1 MTKVIN
7 IIGAPGVGK
16 STYAAKLFAEMKAQG
31 FSCELVQEF
40 AKEIVYADNNKLRND
55 QLIVMGEQY
64 RRTFVLDGKVDYII
78 TDSPILLS
86 VIYNR
91 LTPKPYAPQFF
102 DKVCLE
108 AFNKFDNINI
118 MLSHNSARQYQQE
131 GRVENLVQSIKIERA
146 ISDLIVRQGLKCLRN
161 PSVDFVIDELKR
173 VEKRKNEAHC
183 AEIGWR

>member
-64 RRTFVLDGKVDYII
+64 RRTFVLDGKVDYI
-78 TDSPILLS
+78 
-86 VIYNR
+86 
-91 LTPKPYAPQFF
+91 
-102 DKVCLE
+102 
-108 AFNKFDNINI
+108 
-118 MLSHNSARQYQQE
+118 
-131 GRVENLVQSIKIERA
+131 
-146 ISDLIVRQGLKCLRN
+146 
-161 PSVDFVIDELKR
+161 
-173 VEKRKNEAHC
+173 
-183 AEIGWR
+183 

>member
-16 STYAAKLFAEMKAQG
+16 STFAAKLFAEMKAQG

-40 AKEIVYADNNKLRND
+40 AKEMVYANNDKLRND
-55 QLIVMGEQY
+55 QLIVMAEQY

-78 TDSPILLS
+78 TDSPILLG

-91 LTPKPYAPQFF
+91 LTTKPYPPETF
-102 DKVCLE
+102 DKVCTQ
-108 AFNKFDNINI
+108 AFNRFDNINI
-118 MLSHNSARQYQQE
+118 MLAHNLERPYQQQ
-131 GRVENLVQSIKIERA
+131 GRIENLAQSIKIERA
-146 ISDLIVRQGLKCLRN
+146 IARLVYEQKLKVLRN
-161 PSVDFVIDELKR
+161 PTVDFVIDELKR
-173 VEKRKNEAHC
+173 VEKQKNQAHC

>member
-91 LTPKPYAPQFF
+91 LTPKPYMPQFF
-102 DKVCLE
+102 DQVCMD

-118 MLSHNSARQYQQE
+118 MLTHNFERQYQQQ
-131 GRVENLVQSIKIERA
+131 GRIETLTQSIKIERA
-146 ISDLIVRQGLKCLRN
+146 IARLAQHQALKVLRN
-161 PSVDFVIDELKR
+161 PTIDFVINEIKR
-173 VEKRKNEAHC
+173 VENRKNQSVC